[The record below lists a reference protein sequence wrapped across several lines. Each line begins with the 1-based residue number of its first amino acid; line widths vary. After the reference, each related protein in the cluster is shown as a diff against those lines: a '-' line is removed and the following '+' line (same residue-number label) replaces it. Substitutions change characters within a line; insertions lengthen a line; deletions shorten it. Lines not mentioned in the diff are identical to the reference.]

1 MLSAGSA
8 AGRGGRG
15 TDEPAAVKGPMNSE
29 TISAR
34 DDDPVRLRQMRK
46 VDHGVDK
53 LLLCGSAIVLGHHD
67 ALNGRQAG
75 LCSSALKCVVGTH
88 RRAIGSKGT
97 AVQAEF
103 KNAGRVNNG
112 LWMVAVFKE
121 REFNGCG
128 SGDEQAAE
136 QAALFLGDP
145 VAPAVL
151 SPQDDG
157 WAARRWARLFHFHSR

>member
-29 TISAR
+29 TISASN
-34 DDDPVRLRQMRK
+34 DDPVRLRQTRK

-53 LLLCGSAIVLGHHD
+53 LLLCGSAIGLGHHD

-75 LCSSALKCVVGTH
+75 LRSSALKCVVGTH
-88 RRAIGSKGT
+88 RCAIGSEGT

-103 KNAGRVNNG
+103 KNVRRVNNG
-112 LWMVAVFKE
+112 LWTVAVFKE

-128 SGDEQAAE
+128 SVDEQAAE

-145 VAPAVL
+145 VATAVL
-151 SPQDDG
+151 ADQDDVG
-157 WAARRWARLFHFHSR
+157 AARWRFGLFHFHSR

>member
-15 TDEPAAVKGPMNSE
+15 MDESAAVQGQMNPG

-34 DDDPVRLRQMRK
+34 DDDPVRPRQTRE
-46 VDHGVDK
+46 VDHGSDQ
-53 LLLCGSAIVLGHHD
+53 LLLRSSAIVLGHHD
-67 ALNGRQAG
+67 AFNGRQAG
-75 LCSSALKCVVGTH
+75 LRSSALKCVVGTH
-88 RRAIGSKGT
+88 RCAIGSEGT

-103 KNAGRVNNG
+103 KNAGCVNNG

-128 SGDEQAAE
+128 SVDEQAAE

-145 VAPAVL
+145 VATAVL
-151 SPQDDG
+151 ADQDDVG
-157 WAARRWARLFHFHSR
+157 AARWWFGLFHFHSR